1 MKNKFQIILAIT
13 ILLFSVQACESIAPE
28 AQATMPPV
36 NITEP
41 LEEFSPTEAVE
52 LTEPTE
58 VQLPSGYSFKM
69 SEEIVARDC
78 LSLPN
83 LRVFN
88 PKLINGAYVLSVN
101 EAQNISSLRLAD
113 GSLSPLHVSDF
124 PEGHIDGL
132 FEFDYPWYTY
142 SETDSPQGF
151 GDWHLHLVNVED
163 GSNIVI
169 ADQERYGS
177 FSLHNAVA
185 LDSGKLYLAVSNF
198 DGAKVI
204 SSEIFEINLET
215 KESNLLINNEGKP
228 YYFSKI
234 SVSNGYLA
242 IENDAPKSD
251 DGRFI
256 SLYDIANGNWIN
268 LPENKLASSPYVEYP
283 YLVWKNYNRN
293 GNPRSLTIFNI
304 IRKNSTIR
312 DLPDSF
318 SSTLSISKAYVI
330 TASIGLDQS
339 RNMIILSSLDT
350 GDSYAIQLE
359 GRDKIQA
366 SGPYI
371 DDENF
376 LIWAFTDIE
385 KADQITSYVC
395 RMPLE
400 EILSNS
406 EADIVPERSE

>member
-13 ILLFSVQACESIAPE
+13 ILLLSVQACESTAPE
-28 AQATMPPV
+28 AQSPVPP
-36 NITEP
+36 IRHTEP
-41 LEEFSPTEAVE
+41 LEEFKPTEAIE
-52 LTEPTE
+52 ATEPAE
-58 VQLPSGYSFKM
+58 IQLSSDFSFKM
-69 SEEIVARDC
+69 SEEVVAQNC
-78 LSLPN
+78 LTLPN
-83 LRVFN
+83 LRVFT
-88 PKLINGAYVLSVN
+88 PKLINDAYVLSVN
-101 EAQNISSLRLAD
+101 ENQNISSLQLAD
-113 GSLSPLHVSDF
+113 GSLSPLHISNF

-132 FEFDYPWYTY
+132 IEFDYPWYTY

-151 GDWHLHLVNVED
+151 GDWHLHLVNLED
-163 GSNIVI
+163 GSNTVV

-185 LDSGKLYLAVSNF
+185 LDSGKLYLAVSTF

-215 KESNLLINNEGKP
+215 KESTLLINNGGKP

-234 SVSNGYLA
+234 SVSNGFLT
-242 IENDAPKSD
+242 IENDVPKSD

-256 SLYDIANGNWIN
+256 SLYDITNGNWID
-268 LPENKLASSPYVEYP
+268 LPENKLASSPSIEYP

-304 IRKNSTIR
+304 LDDSSTFM

-318 SSTLSISKAYVI
+318 SSTLSVSKAYAI
-330 TASIGLDQS
+330 TASTGLDQS
-339 RNMIILSSLDT
+339 DMLMILSSLDN
-350 GDSYAIQLE
+350 GNSYAIQVE
-359 GRDKIQA
+359 GPGSIQA

-371 DDENF
+371 DDQGF

-406 EADIVPERSE
+406 EADIAP

>member
-13 ILLFSVQACESIAPE
+13 ILLLSVQACESTVPK
-28 AQATMPPV
+28 AQATIPPV
-36 NITEP
+36 RLTEP
-41 LEEFSPTEAVE
+41 LEEFNPTEVIE
-52 LTEPTE
+52 LTEPAE
-58 VQLPSGYSFKM
+58 VQLPSNYSFKM
-69 SEEIVARDC
+69 SEEIVAQNC
-78 LSLPN
+78 LTLPN
-83 LRVFN
+83 LRVFT
-88 PKLINGAYVLSVN
+88 PKLINEAYVLSVN
-101 EAQNISSLRLAD
+101 ESQNISSMQLAD

-163 GSNIVI
+163 GSNTVI
-169 ADQERYGS
+169 ADQESYGS
-177 FSLHNAVA
+177 FSLYNAVA
-185 LDSGKLYLAVSNF
+185 LDSGKLYLAVSTF
-198 DGAKVI
+198 DGTKVV
-204 SSEIFEINLET
+204 SSEIFEINPET
-215 KESNLLINNEGKP
+215 QESKLLFNNEGET

-242 IENDAPKSD
+242 IENNVPKSD

-256 SLYDIANGNWIN
+256 SLFDIANGNWVN

-293 GNPRSLTIFNI
+293 GNPRSLTLFNI
-304 IRKNSTIR
+304 INQSSTIR

-318 SSTLSISKAYVI
+318 SSTLSISKAYII
-330 TASIGLDQS
+330 TASLGLDQS
-339 RNMIILSSLDT
+339 SNMIILSSLDN
-350 GDSYAIQLE
+350 GNSYAIQFE
-359 GRDKIQA
+359 GAENIPT

-385 KADQITSYVC
+385 KADQITGYVC
-395 RMPLE
+395 RIPLE

-406 EADIVPERSE
+406 EADIMPE

>member
-13 ILLFSVQACESIAPE
+13 ILLLSVQACESTVPE
-28 AQATMPPV
+28 AQSPTPPV
-36 NITEP
+36 SITEP
-41 LEEFSPTEAVE
+41 LEAFNPTEAIE
-52 LTEPTE
+52 ITEPAE
-58 VQLPSGYSFKM
+58 VQLPSNFSFKM
-69 SEEIVARDC
+69 SEEIVAQNC
-78 LSLPN
+78 QTLPN
-83 LRVFN
+83 LRVFT
-88 PKLINGAYVLSVN
+88 PKLINEAYVLSVN
-101 EAQNISSLRLAD
+101 EAQNISSLQLAD

-124 PEGHIDGL
+124 PEGHLDGL

-163 GSNIVI
+163 GSNTVI

-177 FSLHNAVA
+177 FSLYNAVA
-185 LDSGKLYLAVSNF
+185 LDSGKLYLAVSTF

-204 SSEIFEINLET
+204 SSEIFEINPET
-215 KESNLLINNEGKP
+215 QESKFLFNNEDEP

-242 IENDAPKSD
+242 IENNVPKTD

-256 SLYDIANGNWIN
+256 SLYDIANGNWVN

-283 YLVWKNYNRN
+283 YLVWKNYNLN
-293 GNPRSLTIFNI
+293 GNPRSLTLFNI
-304 IRKNSTIR
+304 INDSSTIR
-312 DLPDSF
+312 DLPDS
-318 SSTLSISKAYVI
+318 SLSTLSISKAYII
-330 TASIGLDQS
+330 TASLGLDQS
-339 RNMIILSSLDT
+339 HNMIILNSLDN
-350 GDSYAIQLE
+350 GNSYAIQFE
-359 GRDKIQA
+359 GAENIPA

-371 DDENF
+371 DDQNF

-385 KADQITSYVC
+385 KANPITSYVC
-395 RMPLE
+395 RIPLE

-406 EADIVPERSE
+406 EAD

>member
-13 ILLFSVQACESIAPE
+13 ILLFSVQACESIVPE
-28 AQATMPPV
+28 TQATIPPV
-36 NITEP
+36 SITEP
-41 LEEFSPTEAVE
+41 LEEFNPTEAIE
-52 LTEPTE
+52 STEPAE
-58 VQLPSGYSFKM
+58 AQAPSDFTFKM
-69 SEEIVARDC
+69 SEEIVSRDC
-78 LSLPN
+78 LTLPN
-83 LRVFN
+83 LRVFS

-101 EAQNISSLRLAD
+101 ESQNISSLQLAD

-163 GSNIVI
+163 GSNIMI

-177 FSLHNAVA
+177 FSLYNALA

-204 SSEIFEINLET
+204 SSEIFEINPET
-215 KESNLLINNEGKP
+215 KEPKLLFNNEGEP
-228 YYFSKI
+228 YYFSNI

-242 IENDAPKSD
+242 IENNVPKTD

-256 SLYDIANGNWIN
+256 SLYDITNGNWVN
-268 LPENKLASSPYVEYP
+268 LPENKLASSPYIEYP

-293 GNPRSLTIFNI
+293 ANPGSLTLFNI
-304 IRKNSTIR
+304 INESSTIR
-312 DLPDSF
+312 DLPDS
-318 SSTLSISKAYVI
+318 SLSTLSISKAYI
-330 TASIGLDQS
+330 IIASLGLDQS
-339 RNMIILSSLDT
+339 SNMIILSSLDN
-350 GDSYAIQLE
+350 GNSYAIQLE
-359 GRDKIQA
+359 GRDEIQV

-371 DDENF
+371 DDQNF

-385 KADQITSYVC
+385 NPDQITSYVC
-395 RMPLE
+395 RIPLE
-400 EILSNS
+400 EVLSNS
-406 EADIVPERSE
+406 EEGIDASWN

>member
-1 MKNKFQIILAIT
+1 MKNKFHIILAIT
-13 ILLFSVQACESIAPE
+13 TLLLSVQACESTAPE
-28 AQATMPPV
+28 TQATMPPV
-36 NITEP
+36 SITEA
-41 LEEFSPTEAVE
+41 LEAFNPTEAIE
-52 LTEPTE
+52 LTEPAE
-58 VQLPSGYSFKM
+58 VQLPSDFSFKM
-69 SEEIVARDC
+69 SGEIVTQNC
-78 LSLPN
+78 LTLPN
-83 LRVFN
+83 LRVFT
-88 PKLINGAYVLSVN
+88 PQLINDAYVLSVN
-101 EAQNISSLRLAD
+101 ENQNISSLQLAD
-113 GSLSPLHVSDF
+113 GSLNPLHISDF
-124 PEGHIDGL
+124 PEGHLDGL
-132 FEFDYPWYTY
+132 IEFDYPWYTY

-163 GSNIVI
+163 GSNIII

-177 FSLHNAVA
+177 FSLYNAVA
-185 LDSGKLYLAVSNF
+185 LDSGKLYLANSTF

-215 KESNLLINNEGKP
+215 QGSNLLFNNEGKP
-228 YYFSKI
+228 YYFSNI

-242 IENDAPKSD
+242 IENIVPKSD

-304 IRKNSTIR
+304 INESSTSR
-312 DLPDSF
+312 DLPDLF
-318 SSTLSISKAYVI
+318 SSSLSISKGYII
-330 TASIGLDQS
+330 TASLGLDQS
-339 RNMIILSSLDT
+339 SNMIILSSLDN
-350 GDSYAIQLE
+350 GNSYAIQLE
-359 GRDKIQA
+359 ERDEIQA

-371 DDENF
+371 DDQNF

-385 KADQITSYVC
+385 IPDQITSYVC

-400 EILSNS
+400 EILSSS
-406 EADIVPERSE
+406 EADIVPE